1 TLPRPPPGSTLFP
14 YTTLFRSGRDPQ
26 HGRRAGGA
34 VRSRRPAPRHPDGV
48 RRDLHAD
55 FEAVADRADHVPPR
69 GALHLP
75 VALAGAAFPAG
86 GVRRSARM
94 TFVTVGNATDG
105 FRRLLGAVATL
116 AGDGL
121 LPTPIVIQSGHNPG
135 FVSPHAVV
143 RAFMPMEEF
152 EDHVRRARLV
162 ISHAGAGTVLNAMAA
177 RKVPV
182 V

>member
-1 TLPRPPPGSTLFP
+1 
-14 YTTLFRSGRDPQ
+14 
-26 HGRRAGGA
+26 
-34 VRSRRPAPRHPDGV
+34 
-48 RRDLHAD
+48 
-55 FEAVADRADHVPPR
+55 
-69 GALHLP
+69 
-75 VALAGAAFPAG
+75 
-86 GVRRSARM
+86 M

-135 FVSPHAVV
+135 FGSPHAVV

-162 ISHAGAGTVLNAMAA
+162 ISHAGAGTVLHAMAA

-182 V
+182 VMPRRAKYDELVDDHQAELVEYLARAGRVIPAWEPAELPDAVRTALSRASEPSPRPADDLVRVVSACLEEVLA